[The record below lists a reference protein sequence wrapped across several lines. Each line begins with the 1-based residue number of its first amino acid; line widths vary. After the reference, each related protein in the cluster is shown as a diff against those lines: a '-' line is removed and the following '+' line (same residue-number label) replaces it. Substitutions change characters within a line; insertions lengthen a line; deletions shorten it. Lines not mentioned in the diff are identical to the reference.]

1 MFLKG
6 VNRLVLVFFLAI
18 QIRTAEGTKKYERIL
33 SLDADDE
40 DIGSMLSERRRW
52 GWIKKAFK
60 KVKNVA
66 RNAGRLVVRGVHKAR
81 NLARRG
87 VRTVVKVYK
96 RTHSP
101 ALRRCKLYCPMRSIR
116 CGTFFKVCL
125 KRCIARCYLRYGL
138 RRVIRYIG

>member
-1 MFLKG
+1 MFFKG

-18 QIRTAEGTKKYERIL
+18 EISTAEGTKQYERIL

-40 DIGSMLSERRRW
+40 AIGSMLSERRRW